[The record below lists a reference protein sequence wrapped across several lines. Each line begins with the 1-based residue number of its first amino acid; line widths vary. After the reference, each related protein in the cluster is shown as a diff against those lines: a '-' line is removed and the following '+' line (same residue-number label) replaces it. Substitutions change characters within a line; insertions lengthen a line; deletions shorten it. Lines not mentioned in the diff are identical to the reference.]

1 MADPTLESRVRQWL
15 RERPGTAHCAECI
28 TAARIK
34 ATAKAISLVLATIEH
49 RPPFFAGRCRCGRV
63 GVRYTERG
71 PSVPRHAP
79 PPGAPVAGP

>member
-15 RERPGTAHCAECI
+15 REHVGTAYCAECI
-28 TAARIK
+28 AARIK
-34 ATAKAISLVLATIEH
+34 ATAKATSLVLAAIEH
-49 RPPFFAGRCRCGRV
+49 RQPFFSGRCQCGRV

-71 PSVPRHAP
+71 PSVPSHAP